1 MIIIFKPLSS
11 AVRDPVQFDLND
23 ASPRL
28 TVGRKPDNDFVIP
41 LPNVSSY
48 HAVVELDGESPMVED
63 LNSTNGVFKN
73 GQRLDERT
81 AFENGDRLS
90 FGSVDFL
97 VEIEGASKKA
107 ESGPGN
113 GTLMVDSREFL
124 DDIREEAPAGGS
136 GQMPS
141 PGAGTM
147 LFGMKDVLMAPRLV
161 LLDDKLNPVSEHNVD
176 RVEVN
181 IGREADN
188 DVQIDHDSIS
198 RLHAKIIK
206 KSDKSYQLQ
215 DNQSTNG
222 TFVDDRRVT
231 RHMLRHGDVVQFGD
245 VKAVFLAPG
254 KLFSFEDLK
263 EGKKPASGGMDRKKL
278 LIGAAGV
285 LVVLL
290 IILMLLPT
298 GGGGGPS
305 GSGTRLTSDE
315 VMKEVNFALDNGD
328 WDRVVQLVDNFQL
341 KGADEQLKKAK
352 SEIENRKVFQAV
364 NQKIEAADFQGARD
378 AMSGI
383 GSGSVYRARADQALK
398 DGIESYI
405 EKQNQTIE
413 EKQESSDYKEAL
425 DIAAAL
431 KDKFPDREDVSTT
444 YDSVKSAYDRVSR
457 QQQQRA
463 AYASKLRRTR
473 QAADRKIAEAES
485 QYLKG
490 ELVEALASI
499 TEASNVY
506 IEKGI
511 TVPVRIKRLKDSMN
525 ELRQNYQDGKKLILQ
540 GKLEQAA
547 PKLDRVFDI
556 SDKYLFG
563 KSGAIER
570 ECTGLLV
577 DYYMEKANQLYKQQ
591 NYAAAYGFLN
601 RILDAKPDM
610 REAQVMRREIEGKGQ
625 ELYNKG
631 YIEQTQYQNCKQ
643 AVFYFKQ
650 VVQMVPKDNPLYKKA
665 LKRIADCED

>member
-1 MIIIFKPLSS
+1 MIIQFKPLSS
-11 AVRDPVQFDLND
+11 AVRDPVQFDLSE

-48 HAVVELDGESPMVED
+48 HAVVELDGGTPMVED

-73 GQRLDERT
+73 GQRLAERT
-81 AFENGDRLS
+81 PFENGDRLS

-97 VEIEGASKKA
+97 VEIEQPAKPAGAASA
-107 ESGPGN
+107 N

-124 DDIREEAPAGGS
+124 EDSREEAVSGGS
-136 GQMPS
+136 SEMPA

-161 LLDDKLNPVSEHNVD
+161 LLDENLKPVSEHAVD
-176 RVEVN
+176 KTEFTV
-181 IGREADN
+181 GREVDN
-188 DVQIDHDSIS
+188 NIQIDHDSIS
-198 RLHAKIIK
+198 RVHARIFK
-206 KSDKSYQLQ
+206 KSEKSYQLQ
-215 DNQSTNG
+215 DNNSTNG
-222 TFVDDRRVT
+222 TFVDERQVT
-231 RHMLRHGDVVQFGD
+231 RHMLKHGDVVQFGD

-254 KLFSFEDLK
+254 KLFSFEDLQV
-263 EGKKPASGGMDRKKL
+263 GKKVVSSGMDRKKL
-278 LIGAAGV
+278 LIGVAGL

-290 IILMLLPT
+290 IILMLIPT
-298 GGGGGPS
+298 GGSGPS
-305 GSGTRLTSDE
+305 GKSSRLTSEE

-328 WDRVVQLVDNFQL
+328 WDRVVQLVNNFQL
-341 KGADEQLKKAK
+341 KGADDQLQKAK
-352 SEIENRKVFQAV
+352 SEIKNRKVYQTV
-364 NQKIEAADFQGARD
+364 NEKIKAADFQGARD
-378 AMSGI
+378 TLSGL
-383 GSGSVYRARADQALK
+383 SAETVYKSRADQALK
-398 DGIESYI
+398 DGIATYI
-405 EKQNQTIE
+405 DAQTKTIE

-431 KDKFPDREDVSTT
+431 KEKFPEREDVIST
-444 YDSVKSAYDRVSR
+444 YESVKSAYDRVSR

-463 AYASKLRRTR
+463 AYARKLRQTR
-473 QAADRKIAEAES
+473 QTADRKIAEAES
-485 QYLKG
+485 EYLKG
-490 ELVEALASI
+490 DLVEALASI

-506 IEKGI
+506 IGKGI
-511 TVPVRIKRLKDSMN
+511 AVPSRIKRLKDSMN

-540 GKLEQAA
+540 GQLQQAA

-577 DYYMEKANQLYKQQ
+577 DYYMDKANQLYKQQ

-610 REAQVMRREIEGKGQ
+610 RQAQVMRREIEGKGQ

-643 AVFYFKQ
+643 AVFYFRQ
-650 VVQMVPKDNPLYKKA
+650 VIQMVPRDNPLYKKA